1 MNDQIINNENMK
13 NICEK
18 CYKNPK
24 SHSFKILKSNS
35 NIPVFYTCPGEA
47 EDYSDSDAILLHYNN
62 MLNVYG
68 NKEWIWVFNCD
79 KLEIKHSLEFNTARK
94 VSILISEKYNNIKQ
108 IYILNS
114 NFIFN
119 TILNIVW
126 PFLDDK
132 IKDLIISVDKLPFD
146 VTF

>member
-1 MNDQIINNENMK
+1 MNSNINESMK

-24 SHSFKILKSNS
+24 SHSFRLLKSNL
-35 NIPVFYTCPGEA
+35 NIPVFYTSPGEA
-47 EDYSDSDAILLHYNN
+47 EDYADSDAILNHYDN
-62 MLNVYG
+62 MLNLHG
-68 NKEWIWVFNCD
+68 KNQWIWVFNCN
-79 KLEIKHSLEFNTARK
+79 KLELKHSLEFNTARR
-94 VSILISEKYNNIKQ
+94 VAILISQKYNNIKQ

-114 NFIFN
+114 NFMFN

-132 IKDLIISVDKLPFD
+132 IKDLIIMVDKLPFD
-146 VTF
+146 VNIS